1 MGCVDTTNNTG
12 KHSKT
17 SVRMVESKKK
27 ETLSQSTKKGFEI
40 PRTASARYT
49 GMTEYA
55 VIRKRYTMLDV
66 IGHGKYGVV
75 YKAVSKADKNFVV
88 AIKVL
93 KCGNYL
99 NKDKILEE
107 VKILRT
113 LDHPNIIKYY
123 EEIEDGPYVFLV
135 TEYCSGG
142 DLLDHISNKSEFGE
156 REAAEITEKILKALN
171 HCHSKNIAHRDIK
184 PENILYSSKDAH
196 AEIKLIDFGLAKKSE
211 CHSKTYQTIVGTCY
225 YIAPEVIDGNYT
237 FACDIWSVGVI
248 LHILLSGRL
257 PFSGNTDEEIFR
269 NIKKGHISFD
279 DPVWDSVTPPGRDL
293 LSKLLDPDEN
303 RRPTAAEALK
313 HEWFKLVKTY
323 SRDINVLDP
332 STISKISKY
341 QGATKFQKACLNIF
355 VKTLKTEEINKLV
368 LAFNLLDKEKN
379 GYILSED
386 LVKVFHNIH
395 PEADIT
401 ELANCLSAQD
411 KNVINYSQFIASAL
425 DAKKFLTTERLW
437 ALFQYFDVENNNY
450 LTAKEITEVLNQ
462 SNERDY
468 TIEEIRT
475 MLKDHGIKETERI
488 DFEMFARILSKV
500 DAKEETLQKVIR

>member
-1 MGCVDTTNNTG
+1 MGCVGTSNKTG
-12 KHSKT
+12 KGSK
-17 SVRMVESKKK
+17 SSLKMMESKKK
-27 ETLSQSTKKGFEI
+27 DTLSQSTKKGFEI
-40 PRTASARYT
+40 PRTTSARYT

-55 VIRKRYTMLDV
+55 VIRKRYKMLDL

-75 YKAVSKADKNFVV
+75 YKAVSKADPNLVV
-88 AIKVL
+88 GIKIL
-93 KCGNYL
+93 KCGTYL
-99 NKDKILEE
+99 DKDRIVEE
-107 VKILRT
+107 VKILKT

-123 EEIEDGPYVFLV
+123 EEIDDDPYVFLV

-142 DLLDHISNKSEFGE
+142 DLFDRISNKSEFGE
-156 REAAEITEKILKALN
+156 SEAAEITEKILKALN

-184 PENILYSSKDAH
+184 PENILYSSKDPH

-211 CHSKTYQTIVGTCY
+211 CNSKTYQTIVGTCY

-237 FACDIWSVGVI
+237 FACDIWSVGVV

-257 PFSGNTDEEIFR
+257 PFSGSTDEEIFR

-279 DPVWDSVTPPGRDL
+279 DPVWDSVTPPGKDL

-303 RRPTAAEALK
+303 KRPTAAEALK
-313 HEWFKLVKTY
+313 HQWLKLAKTY
-323 SRDINVLDP
+323 TRNIDVLDP
-332 STISKISKY
+332 LTISKISKY
-341 QGATKFQKACLNIF
+341 QGATKFQKACLNTF
-355 VKTLKTEEINKLV
+355 VKTLKTEEIDKLV

-386 LVKVFHNIH
+386 LVKVFHNVH

-411 KNVINYSQFIASAL
+411 KNFINYSQFIASAL
-425 DAKKFLTTERLW
+425 DVKKFLTTERLW
-437 ALFQYFDVENNNY
+437 ALFQYFDVGNNGY
-450 LTAKEITEVLNQ
+450 LTVKEITEVLNQ
-462 SNERDY
+462 SNEKDY
-468 TIEEIRT
+468 TIEEVRT

-488 DFEMFARILSKV
+488 NFTTFSKILGKI